1 MRQIASNCLTIGHLL
16 TGTPYRLRCRD
27 EQTTR
32 GVRPVE
38 DNSYS
43 EDFRSDEPESLL
55 IHWKDRRIPNSLRS
69 STVQLHCIATYNMYF
84 QKIERTNEE
93 TRKRT
98 LSEPSLTVVLA
109 GGTNM

>member
-43 EDFRSDEPESLL
+43 EDFRSDEPEGIDEVLDQYQEEWFFPRWRVKVEQERFLSRN
-55 IHWKDRRIPNSLRS
+55 IKDDD
-69 STVQLHCIATYNMYF
+69 
-84 QKIERTNEE
+84 
-93 TRKRT
+93 
-98 LSEPSLTVVLA
+98 
-109 GGTNM
+109 